1 MTIKAVQGKVIVKP
15 IQPDHFTD
23 TGIYLPDQ
31 AVGQSDRG
39 TVIDSGHPDI
49 NTGDIAVFTKNAG
62 SRVVHEGEE
71 FFILHPSE
79 ILVALEGA

>member
-15 IQPDHFTD
+15 IQKDRTLD
-23 TGIYLPDQ
+23 NGLYLPDQ
-31 AVGQSDRG
+31 AVGEPDRG

-49 NTGDIAVFTKNAG
+49 SVGDIAVFTKNAG
-62 SRVVHEGEE
+62 SRVLHDDEE
-71 FFILHPSE
+71 YFILHPSE